1 MSRARSA
8 NPRRAVGRCAI
19 GLWSVCVA
27 FGCAHP
33 SGSTPSAGSSA
44 APPPPGAATSQETA
58 ASGQGAAVATDL
70 SYWRNRADL
79 IRAPAPPEPAEL
91 ALPAVE
97 RWRLPSGLEVLAV
110 PRKGL
115 PIVSFSVAVKA
126 GAYDEQKGE
135 NLGVAQFVAA
145 MLRKGTK
152 KRTAD
157 QISDAI
163 DFVGG
168 ALDSSAGGESSN
180 ASCTALAKDAQLC
193 LDLLS
198 DILVRPT
205 FPEPEIPE
213 VRDQLLAALASRYDD
228 PHRLAAEH
236 FDNLL
241 FGESHPD
248 GWVLN
253 PRDVE
258 ALRREHL
265 VAFWRTYYRP
275 RNAILAIAGDVDVP
289 VMKRAVAKAFAGWT
303 DAPVPARR
311 PFAIPEARGTRVL
324 VVNKPDLTQA
334 TLMFGH
340 PGIRHAD
347 PDFYAVTLVNYAL
360 GGSDFSSRLM
370 AEVRARRGLTY
381 GIGSSFGAPLYQG
394 AFRVS
399 ASSRTE
405 TAWSA
410 FTVAVDEL
418 KKMKVS
424 GPTPEELAKAK
435 GYYAGSYPFGL
446 QSAARVAGSLVAA
459 ELHGLDS
466 GYVRQLPIRLAA
478 VDVAAARAAA
488 AARLKPDGLTVVIVG
503 RADAIIGEIRKAKL
517 PFEQIDYRDPISAA
531 DRQSQKRGAAHAP

>member
-1 MSRARSA
+1 MSRTALA
-8 NPRRAVGRCAI
+8 KPRRAIPTCALA
-19 GLWSVCVA
+19 LWGVSLA
-27 FGCAHP
+27 LGCAHP
-33 SGSTPSAGSSA
+33 SGPVTPA
-44 APPPPGAATSQETA
+44 ADPNQAKSPGGAADRPQIA
-58 ASGQGAAVATDL
+58 ASGGGATAETDL
-70 SYWRNRADL
+70 SFWRNRDDL
-79 IRAPAPPEPAEL
+79 IRAPTPPAPAEL
-91 ALPAVE
+91 ALPPVE
-97 RWRLPSGLEVLAV
+97 RWQLPSGLQVLAV

-115 PIVSFSVAVKA
+115 PIVSFSVAIKA

-135 NLGVAQFVAA
+135 NLGVAQFAAA

-152 KRTAD
+152 KRSAD

-168 ALDSSAGGESSN
+168 ALDSSAGSESSN

-198 DILVRPT
+198 DILLRPT
-205 FPEPEIPE
+205 FPESEIPE
-213 VRDQLLAALASRYDD
+213 VRDQLLAALASRSDD

-236 FDNLL
+236 FDNML

-253 PRDVE
+253 PPDVE

-275 RNAILAIAGDVDVP
+275 RNAILAIAGDVDLAA
-289 VMKRAVAKAFAGWT
+289 MKRAVAKAFAGWD

-311 PFAIPEARGTRVL
+311 SFSIPEVRGTRVR

-334 TLMFGH
+334 TMMFGH
-340 PGIRHAD
+340 AGIRHAD

-405 TAWSA
+405 TAWGA

-418 KKMKVS
+418 KKMKAA
-424 GPTPEELAKAK
+424 GPTEAELAKAK

-466 GYVRQLPIRLAA
+466 AYVQQFPIRLAA
-478 VDVAAARAAA
+478 VDVTAARAAA
-488 AARLKPDGLTVVIVG
+488 AQRLKPDDLTVVIVG

-517 PFEQIDYRDPISAA
+517 PHEQVDYRAPISSAS
-531 DRQSQKRGAAHAP
+531 R